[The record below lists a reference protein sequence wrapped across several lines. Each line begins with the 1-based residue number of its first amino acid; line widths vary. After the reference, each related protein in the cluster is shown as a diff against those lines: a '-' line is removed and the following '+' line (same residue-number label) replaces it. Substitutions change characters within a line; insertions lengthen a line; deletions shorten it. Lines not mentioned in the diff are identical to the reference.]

1 MYTTM
6 INLIKPK
13 LVYLDVPLFMALLS
27 DLFPGIEIP
36 HMDVGMIKD
45 AIEKELLEN
54 NLQVVPEYINKIL

>member
-1 MYTTM
+1 M

-36 HMDVGMIKD
+36 AMDMGLIKE
-45 AIEKELLEN
+45 AIEKELVAN
-54 NLQVVPEYINKIL
+54 NL